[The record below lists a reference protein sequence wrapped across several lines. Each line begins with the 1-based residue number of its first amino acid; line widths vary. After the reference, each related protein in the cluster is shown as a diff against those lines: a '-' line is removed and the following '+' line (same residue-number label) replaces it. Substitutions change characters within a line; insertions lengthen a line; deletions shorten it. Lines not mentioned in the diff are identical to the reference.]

1 MEDLYNTEKRLES
14 ILRKINDSKEISKS
28 NKKLLVEFT
37 NHCLADSVGK
47 NKASR
52 YLYDLYN
59 ITIWLNKDFEKA
71 NKQDIERIMVILQSA
86 TNKSGE
92 PYSE

>member
-14 ILRKINDSKEISKS
+14 ILKKIKSSPDISKF
-28 NKKLLVEFT
+28 NKDKLVDFT

-47 NKASR
+47 NKVSR

-59 ITIWLNKDFEKA
+59 IAIWLDKEFEKV
-71 NKQDIERIMVILQSA
+71 NKQVNDL
-86 TNKSGE
+86 NKWIQQNGTTKTA
-92 PYSE
+92 